1 MDTCTTCGAAGQP
14 ETARFCFSCGGPLG
28 VPVCASCSAEL
39 VPGASFCGSCGAP
52 QGTLAPAGPLVTA
65 PVTAPVSARR
75 VTSVLFGDLVSFTT
89 YSESRDQEEVRE
101 LLSRY
106 FQECQQVIGRYGG
119 TVEKF
124 IGDAVMAVWGVP
136 TAHEDDAERAVRAGL
151 ELVAAVDALGAD
163 LGIAGLAMRVGI
175 VTGEVAVTIGAQ
187 QQGMVAGDAVNTASR
202 VQSVAESGQVWVDET
217 TRLLTTSAIT
227 YVDVGAHLLKG
238 KADPVPL
245 WAVRAVVAK
254 IGGNQRA
261 DGLEAPCVGR
271 DRELRLVKELFHSV
285 EESGRPALLII
296 DGEPGVGKT
305 RLSWELYKYVDGLS
319 GKVRWHNGRCLA
331 YGEGVAFFALAEAI
345 RGRLQHE
352 YDGDDIDDPRV
363 LLLNGL
369 DRFVADPDERSWLEP
384 RLGVLLGTGS
394 GGTFPREDLFSAW
407 TTFLHRVGADE
418 PVTLMIDDAQHADD
432 GLIAYLEHLLA
443 VGTFPCFITLLTRPG
458 LLERHP
464 GLATNRR
471 ATVLHLDT
479 LSDADVGTL
488 LDGLV
493 AGIPAGVRESL
504 VRRAEGVPLF
514 AVETVRSL
522 IDRDLVIPRGGQYVL
537 ADAEALDLA
546 SIGAPAS
553 LQALLT
559 ARLDTLSPAQ
569 RQVVNQA
576 SVVGTSF
583 AQATLARLCGS
594 MDDLGEVLES
604 LVRIQLFRQES
615 DRFSSERGQFQF
627 VQSAM
632 RQVAYGSLARR
643 DRKASH
649 LAVAGELEEQDDADG
664 IAAVI
669 AQHYLEAID
678 AVPDAPDSD
687 QLTSQAI
694 SWLRRAAA
702 RAAALGSPA
711 EASGHLLTALARVGD
726 PQVHSM
732 MEIELA
738 RALVQAGRYEEAV
751 THAEVAVAAMKESDD
766 TLDVASATVTLALAH
781 AALGDNEGAVRLLQ
795 PHYETLRTRPEA
807 ALVVLELARA
817 MTRAMLR
824 LNLDFRLVAED
835 GLRLA
840 ELVGDE
846 QAIADSYIGL
856 SLHYSNNGVMGLSR
870 MLLES
875 AAALARKNHDILAL
889 TRALVNLNAV
899 WNQDDAELAV
909 RFGREALE
917 TARSTAYQTWISAAA
932 SNLQIAGWE
941 AGDWDEALTL
951 EGIEDLDHSDQF
963 VVESVRALIAQARG
977 EEWTPPNVEIVPSDD
992 GGGLAWEATLRA
1004 LAATR
1009 AGDRSAALEA
1019 AREAAE
1025 GYYAFGAL
1033 TDDFTIIWQVAVG
1046 IALQHEDDQLLER
1059 LVTLVMNHVESNPS
1073 RGLRGELAR
1082 ARALLAIRSAD
1093 PEIDVEAELRA
1104 AIHDFEQWHAAPSL
1118 ALARRDLGLWLV
1130 DQGRAEEGEALL
1142 AEARVT
1148 LDRLGA
1154 RAWLATIPDAVPV
1167 TR

>member
-1 MDTCTTCGAAGQP
+1 
-14 ETARFCFSCGGPLG
+14 
-28 VPVCASCSAEL
+28 
-39 VPGASFCGSCGAP
+39 
-52 QGTLAPAGPLVTA
+52 
-65 PVTAPVSARR
+65 

-163 LGIAGLAMRVGI
+163 LGIPGLAMRVGI

-187 QQGMVAGDAVNTASR
+187 QQGMVAGDAVNTAAR

-227 YVDVGAHLLKG
+227 YVDVGAHELKG

-261 DGLEAPCVGR
+261 DGLEARCVGR

-285 EESGRPALLII
+285 EESGRTAVLII
-296 DGEPGVGKT
+296 DGQPGVGKS
-305 RLSWELYKYVDGLS
+305 RLGWELYKYVDGLS
-319 GKVRWHNGRCLA
+319 RLVRWHNGRCLA

-352 YDGDDIDDPRV
+352 YDGEDTDDTRL

-369 DRFVADPDERSWLEP
+369 DKFVPDPDERAWLEP
-384 RLGVLLGTGS
+384 RLGVLLGTGP
-394 GGTFPREDLFSAW
+394 GGSFPREDLFSAW
-407 TTFLHRVGADE
+407 TTFLQRVSGDGETVA
-418 PVTLMIDDAQHADD
+418 LMIDDAQNADD

-443 VGTFPCFITLLTRPG
+443 VGTFPCFVILLTRPG

-493 AGIPAGVRESL
+493 AGIPSGVRDSL
-504 VRRAEGVPLF
+504 VQRAEGVPLF

-537 ADAEALDLA
+537 ADAESLDLA

-569 RQVVNQA
+569 REVVNQA

-583 AQATLARLCGS
+583 AEATLARLCAGI
-594 MDDLGEVLES
+594 DNLPDVVES

-649 LAVAGELEEQDDADG
+649 LVLAGELEEQEESDG

-687 QLTSQAI
+687 QLTAEAI
-694 SWLRRAAA
+694 GWLRRAAA

-711 EASGHLLTALARVGD
+711 EASGHLLIALARDGD

-738 RALVQAGRYEEAV
+738 RALVQAGRYDEAIA
-751 THAEVAVAAMKESDD
+751 HAEVAVNAFKESDD
-766 TLDVASATVTLALAH
+766 TLGVAGATVTLALAH
-781 AALGDNEGAVRLLQ
+781 GSLGDNEGALRLME
-795 PHYETLRTRPEA
+795 PHYAALRTRPEA
-807 ALVVLELARA
+807 SLVVLELARA
-817 MTRAMLR
+817 MTRSMLR
-824 LNLDFRLVAED
+824 LSMDFRLVAED

-917 TARSTAYQTWISAAA
+917 AARSTAYQTWISAAA
-932 SNLQIAGWE
+932 SNLQIARWE

-951 EGIEDLDHSDQF
+951 EGVEDLDHSDKF
-963 VVESVRALIAQARG
+963 VVETVRALIARARG
-977 EEWTPPNVEIVPSDD
+977 EEWTPPTLEVVPSDD
-992 GGGLAWEATLRA
+992 AGGLAWEAALRA
-1004 LAATR
+1004 LDATR
-1009 AGDRSAALEA
+1009 TGDRSAALAA

-1033 TDDFTIIWQVAVG
+1033 TDDFTIIWQVAAGV
-1046 IALQHEDDQLLER
+1046 ALAHEDDELLDR
-1059 LVTLVMNHVESNPS
+1059 LIALVTDHVESNAGC
-1073 RGLRGELAR
+1073 GLRGELAR
-1082 ARALLAIRSAD
+1082 VRALRGLRSAD
-1093 PEIDVEAELRA
+1093 PGLDVEAELRS
-1104 AIHDFEQWHAAPSL
+1104 AIHHFEDWHAAPSL
-1118 ALARRDLGLWLV
+1118 ALARRDLGLWLLE
-1130 DQGRAEEGEALL
+1130 QGRVEEGRGLL
-1142 AEARVT
+1142 AEARAA
-1148 LDRLGA
+1148 LADLGA
-1154 RAWLATIPDAVPV
+1154 QAWLATIPEEAGHAL
-1167 TR
+1167 TRSAT